1 MPPTTTVWTTV
12 AGAVVPSW
20 PPLPPTGITDV
31 DAMALLAK
39 LTATTARLASTA
51 PSRLRLLMV
60 LIEWF
65 SLPGFPGRGL
75 GRPPGPLRSLPC
87 DAMARAPRSGSGA
100 LPSFAFRFPSFRR
113 AGEQCLAG
121 EGLAELGP
129 GGGRSRG
136 HGRSGAG
143 RHWRNP
149 RSAAVPARPSGVPAA
164 LREHRIGRNDRSA
177 GTETKSRYLIPR
189 DVNAPAP

>member
-1 MPPTTTVWTTV
+1 MRPRSTSTAAIPVTSAAATAIAAICQPGMPPTTTVCTTV

-65 SLPGFPGRGL
+65 SLPGLPGRGL
-75 GRPPGPLRSLPC
+75 GRPPGPLAFLTLR
-87 DAMARAPRSGSGA
+87 RYGA
-100 LPSFAFRFPSFRR
+100 STAFRIGSITQF
-113 AGEQCLAG
+113 C
-121 EGLAELGP
+121 
-129 GGGRSRG
+129 
-136 HGRSGAG
+136 
-143 RHWRNP
+143 
-149 RSAAVPARPSGVPAA
+149 VPVP
-164 LREHRIGRNDRSA
+164 
-177 GTETKSRYLIPR
+177 
-189 DVNAPAP
+189 